1 VPVCCVCVCV
11 LQSVY
16 VCVCCGACLQVFQ
29 KLASKFHYTRAFT
42 QMKPQRR
49 LTSSVELPTAVL
61 ARSQS
66 HHSTA
71 QHSTAQHK
79 SIHKNCYHTNP
90 SPLQCSSS
98 RRCYQCRRH
107 TSTHTQTTTPFP
119 HPLKAAAH
127 GAVTNVGDTQAPT
140 HKQPHHSLTSSME
153 LLTALLPMLE
163 THKHPHTN
171 NHTIPSP
178 PQWSCS
184 RRCYQCWS

>member
-1 VPVCCVCVCV
+1 MP
-11 LQSVY
+11 
-16 VCVCCGACLQVFQ
+16 VCCGACLQVFQ

-163 THKHPHTN
+163 LTLVRKLRPARPKANTHTL
-171 NHTIPSP
+171 
-178 PQWSCS
+178 
-184 RRCYQCWS
+184 CWSKAALCQGRFEQRQIIELFGGI

>member
-1 VPVCCVCVCV
+1 MPVCCVCVCV

-119 HPLKAAAH
+119 HLLNGAAH
-127 GAVTNVGDTQAPT
+127 GAVTNVGVDLGQEVATCTTQSKHT
-140 HKQPHHSLTSSME
+140 H
-153 LLTALLPMLE
+153 ALLV
-163 THKHPHTN
+163 KG
-171 NHTIPSP
+171 SFV
-178 PQWSCS
+178 S
-184 RRCYQCWS
+184 RQVRTKADY